1 AAALL
6 GRFLPRLGPLAPAS
20 GPFFWQAEKLL
31 SRGPVRPQLLQGDLT
46 KAPRQGL
53 HILRQTVESRR
64 TLILAF
70 IHVEGTVDLKL
81 NGVKPD
87 GRVAVVFGDEAAGVW
102 LVAADGVAERPQSFL
117 DGLRHHADAAC
128 AVAISEHEL
137 WSRPLIPMA
146 GRRWHRMAI
155 DQHGRAEFAMQTGK
169 EPAQGAMIRLVEA
182 FNALQGIIDR
192 NALVI
197 DFLRVSH
204 HARHRSQAASD
215 THRTRIGERRQPAV
229 EHAWIK
235 L

>member
-1 AAALL
+1 RKGDPQPCKSACSSASKVLIFVRRGVNYCNAVARAAAALL

-31 SRGPVRPQLLQGDLT
+31 SRGPIWPQLLQGDFT

-87 GRVAVVFGDEAAGVW
+87 GGVAVVLGNKAAGVW
-102 LVAADGVAERPQSFL
+102 LVTADSVAKRPQSLL
-117 DGLRHHADAAC
+117 DGLCHHADTAC

-137 WSRPLIPMA
+137 RSRSLIPM
-146 GRRWHRMAI
+146 
-155 DQHGRAEFAMQTGK
+155 
-169 EPAQGAMIRLVEA
+169 
-182 FNALQGIIDR
+182 
-192 NALVI
+192 
-197 DFLRVSH
+197 
-204 HARHRSQAASD
+204 
-215 THRTRIGERRQPAV
+215 
-229 EHAWIK
+229 
-235 L
+235 